1 MPSSDQAATNATFAT
16 IATIATDNPAPLL
29 ALRNISKTFP
39 GVRALRNVE
48 LTAYAGEVHALMGE
62 NGAGKSTLMKIL
74 SGAYIA
80 DPGGECRIDGQP
92 VQIDGP
98 QAARALGV
106 AVIYQELSL
115 APNLSVAE
123 NIYLGRALQKHG
135 LVARG
140 DMARAC
146 EPTLVRLGAD
156 FPATA
161 CVAGLSI
168 AQRQLVEIAR
178 AVHFDARILVMDEPT
193 TPLSTHETDRL
204 FALIRQLR
212 GEGMAILYISHRMAE
227 IDELAD
233 RVTVLRDGGFV
244 GTLERA
250 ALTRAALV
258 KMMVGRD
265 LSGFYTKTHAKP
277 GQHGEVMLSVRDMA
291 DGRRVKGCSFE
302 VHAGEVLGL
311 AGLVGAGRTELARL
325 VFGADARVRG
335 EVRVAGPAGL
345 VPLPT
350 GGPRAAIDAGIAYL
364 TEDRKLQGLF
374 LDQSVHENINLMVAT
389 RDALGLGRLN
399 RPAARR
405 RTSAAIDMLGIRV
418 AHAQVNVGALSG
430 GNQQKVML
438 SRLLEMMPRVL
449 ILDEPTRGVDI
460 GAKSEIY
467 RLINAL
473 AESGVAILL
482 ISSELP
488 EVVGLCDRVLVMREG
503 ALAGEVLPGASAAET
518 QERIISLA
526 TGAAQE
532 AEQAMFPRDGGPGG
546 TGGTFAQAGGHPL
559 H

>member
-1 MPSSDQAATNATFAT
+1 MPSSDLSASSASSTK
-16 IATIATDNPAPLL
+16 APLL
-29 ALRNISKTFP
+29 ALRNICKTFP

-74 SGAYIA
+74 SGAYTA
-80 DPGGECRIDGQP
+80 DPGGECHIDGQR
-92 VQIDGP
+92 VLIDGP
-98 QAARALGV
+98 QSARDLGV

-123 NIYLGRALQKHG
+123 NIYLGRALQRRG

-146 EPTLVRLGAD
+146 APTLARLGAD
-156 FPATA
+156 FSP
-161 CVAGLSI
+161 VASVASLSI

-178 AVHFDARILVMDEPT
+178 AVHFEARILVMDEPT

-212 GEGMAILYISHRMAE
+212 GEGMAVLYISHRMAE

-233 RVTVLRDGGFV
+233 RVTVLRDGCFV
-244 GTLERA
+244 GTLDRA
-250 ALTRAALV
+250 HLSQAALV

-265 LSGFYTKTHAKP
+265 LSGFYTKTH
-277 GQHGEVMLSVRDMA
+277 GQAVERDVMLSVRDVA
-291 DGRRVKGCSFE
+291 DGRRVKGCSFDLR
-302 VHAGEVLGL
+302 AGEVLGL

-325 VFGADARVRG
+325 VFGADVRTRG
-335 EVRVAGPAGL
+335 EVRIANPAGPGGL
-345 VPLPT
+345 VTLPA
-350 GGPRAAIDAGIAYL
+350 GGPRQAIDAGIAYL

-374 LDQSVHENINLMVAT
+374 LDQSVHENINLIVAA

-405 RTSAAIDMLGIRV
+405 RTTEAIDTLGIRV

-438 SRLLEMMPRVL
+438 SRLLEIQPRVL

-473 AESGVAILL
+473 AQSGVAILM

-503 ALAGEVLPGASAAET
+503 ALAGEVRPASSAAET
-518 QERIISLA
+518 QERIIALA
-526 TGAAQE
+526 TGAA
-532 AEQAMFPRDGGPGG
+532 APPAPAWADVPLPAAGNA
-546 TGGTFAQAGGHPL
+546 TGITL